1 MPTAG
6 SSICGLFAL
15 FQMVAME
22 ASLTPGTCDGTF
34 LRPSAGCDLEDDG
47 CATTSHNCSR
57 VFEERV
63 NDQGMD
69 AKDNSTC
76 PVGCDFVDDTIAPE
90 AAMAMFLG
98 ESTALSPL
106 PLSFSYISE
115 KSLCGAATAAA
126 VLVVY
131 SLWMLVRCCV
141 FSKHRREALREEMR
155 EEMAKKR
162 GGSLSRKNVAS
173 M

>member
-1 MPTAG
+1 MSTAG

-76 PVGCDFVDDTIAPE
+76 PVGCDFVDDTITPE
-90 AAMAMFLG
+90 AAMAMFL
-98 ESTALSPL
+98 
-106 PLSFSYISE
+106 
-115 KSLCGAATAAA
+115 ATAAV